1 MIDMNEEYI
10 RVLLLNLPVEIDGRT
25 VICTDDTY
33 IIMINARFSH
43 ERQCEIYDREI
54 GYIDNHQLHM
64 MIPASALEELTA
76 FNQVV

>member
-1 MIDMNEEYI
+1 MNEEYI
-10 RVLLLNLPVEIDGRT
+10 RVLLLNLPIEIDGRT
-25 VICTDDTY
+25 VICADDTY

-64 MIPASALEELTA
+64 MIPSSALEELSN
-76 FNQVV
+76 FEQVI

>member
-1 MIDMNEEYI
+1 MTECINEYV

-33 IIMINARFSH
+33 IILINARFSH

-54 GYIDNHQLHM
+54 SYIDNHQLHM
-64 MIPASALEELTA
+64 MIPASSLENLTT
-76 FNQVV
+76 FDQVV

>member
-1 MIDMNEEYI
+1 MNEEYI
-10 RVLLLNLPVEIDGRT
+10 RVLLLNLPIEIDGRT
-25 VICTDDTY
+25 VICADDTY

-64 MIPASALEELTA
+64 MIPASALEELSN
-76 FNQVV
+76 FEQVV